1 MNMNSLNFL
10 LTTLLV
16 LIYSKNFAQTNY
28 YKMKNGKIL
37 TEEQSSTVKQNAS
50 KNGKVE
56 EIILK
61 REIKND
67 SIINTTRIT
76 ILMRDD
82 KNNYFDPYSEPKKL
96 IGKHFPIENFKN
108 SKQKQFSKN
117 YLKGK
122 PTFIN
127 FWFTRC
133 LPCIEEIP
141 MMNNLKEKY
150 GDKVNFIAI
159 TYENKK
165 SVDDFLKK
173 KNINFQHI
181 TNSKKEIDNL
191 KYSSYPTNLILDK
204 NGNLKYVYGEI
215 SDFQDDI
222 ELILDNLLEI

>member
-1 MNMNSLNFL
+1 MNMNTLKFL
-10 LTTLLV
+10 LTALLV
-16 LIYSKNFAQTNY
+16 LICSKNSAQTNY

-37 TEEQSSTVKQNAS
+37 TEEQYSTAKQNAS

-61 REIKND
+61 SEIKND
-67 SIINTTRIT
+67 SIIKTARIT
-76 ILMRDD
+76 IIMRDD

-108 SKQKQFSKN
+108 ANKKQYSKN
-117 YLKGK
+117 YLKEK

-141 MMNNLKEKY
+141 IMNNLKDKY
-150 GDKVNFIAI
+150 GDKVNFLAI
-159 TYENKK
+159 TYENKTA
-165 SVDDFLKK
+165 VDDFLKK
-173 KNINFQHI
+173 KNIKFQHI
-181 TNSKKEIDNL
+181 TNSKKEIENL

-204 NGNLKYVYGEI
+204 NGNVKYVYGEI
-215 SDFQDDI
+215 SSFQDDI
-222 ELILDNLLEI
+222 ELILDSLLE

>member
-1 MNMNSLNFL
+1 MNMNSLKFL

-37 TEEQSSTVKQNAS
+37 TEEQYSTVKQNAS

-61 REIKND
+61 CEIKND

-108 SKQKQFSKN
+108 PNQK
-117 YLKGK
+117 
-122 PTFIN
+122 P
-127 FWFTRC
+127 
-133 LPCIEEIP
+133 
-141 MMNNLKEKY
+141 
-150 GDKVNFIAI
+150 
-159 TYENKK
+159 
-165 SVDDFLKK
+165 FL
-173 KNINFQHI
+173 
-181 TNSKKEIDNL
+181 S
-191 KYSSYPTNLILDK
+191 
-204 NGNLKYVYGEI
+204 
-215 SDFQDDI
+215 
-222 ELILDNLLEI
+222 